1 MIRWRCFFSSSVG
14 IMYCAASV
22 YSMVR
27 AIILG
32 VDHEQG
38 ASILL
43 IIGVNCA
50 VLNYTFPSLPLQES

>member
-1 MIRWRCFFSSSVG
+1 MALFLFLFSGYHVLCSFRLFDG
-14 IMYCAASV
+14 AGNN
-22 YSMVR
+22 
-27 AIILG
+27 LG

-50 VLNYTFPSLPLQES
+50 VLNYTFPSIPMQES